1 MASETETNKQKL
13 HFVVFPLMSPG
24 HMLPMIDIAT
34 ILAHQ
39 HNVLVTVV
47 TTPHNASR
55 VSQTF
60 SRASDSGLNLRLEQ
74 IYFPSEQA
82 GFPQG
87 CENFDML
94 PSMAMAFRFFSAASD
109 LLQEPAEKLFE
120 KLTPKPNCIISDVGL
135 PYTSHIAAK
144 FNVPRISFYG
154 VSCFCLSW
162 NINVLTSNV
171 PDTVANDSDY
181 FPIPGIPHKIMV
193 TKAQI
198 PGLTTNWKWQEFVDK
213 MGVAE
218 MAAYGT
224 VVNSFQELEP
234 TYARD
239 FKKAKNG
246 KLWCIGPVSLR
257 NKDHLDKAQRGNKAS
272 IDDEERFMKWLDSQE
287 TNSVIYVCLGSM
299 CNLTPLQFIELAM
312 ALEESNRP
320 FIWAIRERNQS
331 EELNEWIK
339 QSGFDD
345 RIKGRGLLIR
355 GWAPQVLILSH
366 PSVGGFLTHCGWN
379 STLEAICA
387 GVPMLT
393 WPLFGDQFFNE
404 RFVVEILRVGVS
416 VGVES
421 PVNWGEEE
429 ETGVLVKKEDVKS
442 AIEELMVENKETEDR
457 RKRAKEL
464 AEMAKSAVE
473 EGGSSHQ
480 NVNLL
485 IQDIMEME
493 LSKKE

>member
-1 MASETETNKQKL
+1 MVSETQKKQL
-13 HFVVFPLMSPG
+13 HFVVFPVMSPG

-34 ILAHQ
+34 ILAQ
-39 HNVLVTVV
+39 QDNVLVTVV

-60 SRASDSGLNLRLEQ
+60 SRASHSGLNLRLEQ
-74 IYFPSEQA
+74 IHFPSEQA

-87 CENFDML
+87 CENLDML
-94 PSMAMAFRFFSAASD
+94 PSMAMAFSFFSAASD
-109 LLQEPAEKLFE
+109 LLQQPAEKLFE
-120 KLTPKPNCIISDVGL
+120 KLTPKPNCIISDVCL
-135 PYTSHIAAK
+135 PYTAYIASK
-144 FNVPRISFYG
+144 FNVPRISFHVVG
-154 VSCFCLSW
+154 CFCLSW

-171 PDTVANDSDY
+171 LDTVAKDSEY
-181 FPIPGIPHKIMV
+181 FRVPGIPHKIMV
-193 TKAQI
+193 TKAHV
-198 PGLTTNWKWQEFVDK
+198 PGYTKNWKWQEFVDK
-213 MGVAE
+213 MRVAE
-218 MAAYGT
+218 KASYGT
-224 VVNSFQELEP
+224 VLNSFEELEP

-287 TNSVIYVCLGSM
+287 TNSFIYVCLGSI
-299 CNLTPLQFIELAM
+299 CNLTPLQFIELGI
-312 ALEESNRP
+312 ALEESKRP

-387 GVPMLT
+387 GVPMLA
-393 WPLFGDQFFNE
+393 WPLFADQFFNE

-442 AIEELMVENKETEDR
+442 AIEELMVENQETEER
-457 RKRAKEL
+457 RKRATEL

-493 LSKKE
+493 LSKKG